1 MSRNFSIASLTK
13 NRTALLIGIAS
24 FLLTTSLAISFRHA
38 HNNSVAAAAAGAA
51 AHRDPE
57 LIAGPGHVEPY
68 SEDIKIGSE
77 LSGHLKAVFVEEGDI
92 IHRSQVLAEL
102 ENADYRA
109 QVESARANVAAK
121 QATLRKVINGARRQE
136 RDEAWS
142 SVNEAKAVMEN
153 SQSEMRRRQQ
163 LFSAGVVSR
172 EEMERY
178 AREAD
183 VAKAQYQAKV
193 EQHSLVDDHAREE
206 DRSLAEADL
215 QLAQAQLEEAQ
226 ARYDKTL
233 IRAPIDGAVLR
244 KHHRSGESVS
254 NSSTVPD
261 PILTIGDRK
270 TLRVRVDVDE
280 TDVGKVR
287 AGQKA
292 YVTADAFGK
301 QKFWGRVVRV
311 GQQLGPKNVRTDEP
325 AEKVD
330 TKILE
335 TLVELDPGA
344 QLPDGLRVDA
354 FIVPEG
360 GERALAQA
368 REFPAHSLG
377 GASVA
382 ARVRVGTAALGRPSR
397 AQLGSRPWP

>member
-1 MSRNFSIASLTK
+1 MTVNSFRGNLIK
-13 NRTALLIGIAS
+13 NRTAVLVGIVAIVLAVSLVFAS
-24 FLLTTSLAISFRHA
+24 RRAHENGAVATAVPAIHTRA
-38 HNNSVAAAAAGAA
+38 
-51 AHRDPE
+51 
-57 LIAGPGHVEPY
+57 LIAGPGRVEPY

-77 LSGHLKAVFVEEGDI
+77 LSGRLKSVLVEEGDAI
-92 IHRSQVLAEL
+92 RRGQILAEL

-109 QVESARANVAAK
+109 EVESARASVVAK
-121 QATLRKVINGARRQE
+121 EATLRKVINGARSQE

-142 SVNEAKAVMEN
+142 SVDEARAVMEN
-153 SQSEMRRRQQ
+153 AQSEWHRRQQ
-163 LFSAGVVSR
+163 LFAAGVVSR
-172 EEMERY
+172 EELDRY

-183 VAKAQYQAKV
+183 VATAKYQAAV
-193 EQHSLVDDHAREE
+193 EQHSLIDDHAREE

-215 QLAQAQLEEAQ
+215 QLAKSQLEEAQ
-226 ARYDKTL
+226 ARYGKTF
-233 IRAPIDGAVLR
+233 IRSPIDGSVLR
-244 KHHRSGESVS
+244 KHHRNGESVS

-261 PILTIGDRK
+261 PVLTIGDRK

-287 AGQKA
+287 IGQKA

-325 AEKVD
+325 TERVD

-335 TLVELDPGA
+335 TLVELDPGT

-360 GERALAQA
+360 SEVAEAQPA
-368 REFPAHSLG
+368 RF
-377 GASVA
+377 
-382 ARVRVGTAALGRPSR
+382 
-397 AQLGSRPWP
+397 

>member
-1 MSRNFSIASLTK
+1 MSNNLSIGSFLK
-13 NRTALLIGIAS
+13 SRTALLIGFAA
-24 FLLTTSLAISFRHA
+24 FVLTASLAISFRHA
-38 HNNSVAAAAAGAA
+38 NGNSVAAARVASAAQGPA
-51 AHRDPE
+51 

-77 LSGHLKAVFVEEGDI
+77 LSGRLKSVFVEEGDV

-109 QVESARANVAAK
+109 QVQSAKANVAAK
-121 QATLRKVINGARRQE
+121 QAALRKVINGARRQE

-153 SQSEMRRRQQ
+153 SQAEMNRRRQ
-163 LFSAGVVSR
+163 LYSAGVVSR

-183 VAKAQYQAKV
+183 VAKAQYQARV

-206 DRSLAEADL
+206 DRSLAEADV

-226 ARYDKTL
+226 ARYDKTF

-244 KHHRSGESVS
+244 KHHRGGESVS

-261 PILTIGDRK
+261 PILTIGDRQ

-287 AGQKA
+287 VGQKA
-292 YVTADAFGK
+292 YVIADAFGK

-354 FIVPEG
+354 FIVPDG
-360 GERALAQA
+360 GERASVQA
-368 REFPAHSLG
+368 SEIQQPR
-377 GASVA
+377 
-382 ARVRVGTAALGRPSR
+382 
-397 AQLGSRPWP
+397 

>member
-1 MSRNFSIASLTK
+1 L
-13 NRTALLIGIAS
+13 
-24 FLLTTSLAISFRHA
+24 
-38 HNNSVAAAAAGAA
+38 
-51 AHRDPE
+51 
-57 LIAGPGHVEPY
+57 LIAGPGRVEPY

-77 LSGHLKAVFVEEGDI
+77 LSGRLKVVIAEEGDVI
-92 IHRSQVLAEL
+92 RRGQVLAEL

-109 QVESARANVAAK
+109 QVDSAKANVVAK
-121 QATLRKVINGARRQE
+121 QAVLRKVVNGARRQE

-153 SQSEMRRRQQ
+153 ADSELHRRQE

-172 EEMERY
+172 EELDRY
-178 AREAD
+178 GREAD
-183 VAKAQYQAKV
+183 VAKAKYEAAVQ
-193 EQHSLVDDHAREE
+193 QHALVDDHAREE
-206 DRSLAEADL
+206 DRSLAVADL
-215 QLAQAQLEEAQ
+215 QLALAQLDEAQ
-226 ARYDKTL
+226 ARYQKTF
-233 IRAPIDGAVLR
+233 IRSPIDGSVLR

-280 TDVGKVR
+280 TDVSKVQV
-287 AGQKA
+287 GQRA

-301 QKFWGRVVRV
+301 QKFWGHVVRV

-325 AEKVD
+325 TEKVD

-335 TLVELDPGA
+335 TLVELDPGS

-354 FIVPEG
+354 FIVPDG
-360 GERALAQA
+360 GE
-368 REFPAHSLG
+368 
-377 GASVA
+377 VA
-382 ARVRVGTAALGRPSR
+382 ENR
-397 AQLGSRPWP
+397 